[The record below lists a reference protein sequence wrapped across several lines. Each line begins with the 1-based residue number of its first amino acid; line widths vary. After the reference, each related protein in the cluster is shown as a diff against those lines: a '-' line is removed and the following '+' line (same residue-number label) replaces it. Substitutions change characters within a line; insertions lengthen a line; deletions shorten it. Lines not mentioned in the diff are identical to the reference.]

1 MKNEDSIIV
10 CLIVHLAKLYYL
22 LRVSEK
28 SLKYDVQLFDV
39 FGKLVLQQNDI
50 MGNTTLSTTEFNQGI
65 YFLQITNEN
74 HQIIHSQKIIK

>member
-1 MKNEDSIIV
+1 MKNADSIIV

-39 FGKLVLQQNDI
+39 FGNLVLQQINNL
-50 MGNTTLSTTEFNQGI
+50 GNSTLSTSNLNQGL
-65 YFLQITNEN
+65 YFLQITDAN
-74 HQIIHSQKIIK
+74 HQSIHSQKIVK

>member
-1 MKNEDSIIV
+1 MKNADSIIV

-39 FGKLVLQQNDI
+39 FGNLVLQQINNL
-50 MGNTTLSTTEFNQGI
+50 GNSTLSTSNLNQGL
-65 YFLQITNEN
+65 YFLQITDAN
-74 HQIIHSQKIIK
+74 HQSIHSQKIIK